1 LYAEVEE
8 RGDEREEAGY
18 KFRAGLVKGCKW
30 LYAEVEERGD
40 EREEADYKF
49 TAGLDLTRAKKK
61 LCER

>member
-1 LYAEVEE
+1 
-8 RGDEREEAGY
+8 
-18 KFRAGLVKGCKW
+18 